1 MLRTMRPE
9 LVREA
14 RYVRMV
20 SEVQYG
26 TGDWGPKPHSM
37 ATILNGGGKCGPRA
51 WFGRMIN
58 AAFGVPVWGVK
69 QPGHAAVGFLGDS
82 GWKVMFGRG
91 WDKST
96 WDGMNGNKFLE
107 IVRDRQYAEDFS
119 QAEHLRRLADAL
131 KSKEQASAVKSI
143 AEQIRK
149 NPKGPPVEHKLTCVK
164 YPPPQE
170 EKPWQPVAGVQHIVA
185 SEWLKAD
192 KASRIASFDFG
203 KQVNFQKNSEGWVE
217 YKVNAPKA
225 QTYGIT
231 IGHAVANG
239 NCRVR
244 IYVGNTKIGWMH
256 LNNTS
261 GLWGKTKEVDFQLP
275 QTDTLR
281 FVFPFQ
287 RGVAVKWFELR
298 AKGTAP
304 PSAVESEPAS
314 ESKKEAVDPGNPG
327 GTE

>member
-1 MLRTMRPE
+1 
-9 LVREA
+9 
-14 RYVRMV
+14 
-20 SEVQYG
+20 
-26 TGDWGPKPHSM
+26 
-37 ATILNGGGKCGPRA
+37 
-51 WFGRMIN
+51 
-58 AAFGVPVWGVK
+58 
-69 QPGHAAVGFLGDS
+69 
-82 GWKVMFGRG
+82 
-91 WDKST
+91 
-96 WDGMNGNKFLE
+96 MNGNKFLE

-119 QAEHLRRLADAL
+119 QAEHLRWLADAL
-131 KSKEQASAVKSI
+131 KSKEQASAVKGV

-149 NPKGPPVEHKLTCVK
+149 NPKGLRTEHKLTCVR

-170 EKPWQPVAGVQHIVA
+170 EKPWPSVAGVQHIVA

-217 YKVNAPKA
+217 YKVNVPKA

-244 IYVGNTKIGWMH
+244 IYAGDTKVGWMP

-261 GLWGKTKEVDFQLP
+261 GLWGKTKEVDFELP
-275 QTDTLR
+275 QTETLR

-298 AKGTAP
+298 AKGAAL
-304 PSAVESEPAS
+304 PSAAESEPAS
-314 ESKKEAVDPGNPG
+314 ESKKEAADPGIPG
-327 GTE
+327 GNE